1 MQIGINE
8 EKYDTNIAT
17 FCIPYD
23 YDILNYS

>member
-1 MQIGINE
+1 MQITIDDDI
-8 EKYDTNIAT
+8 YDTNITT